1 MYRGDSRRKTTD
13 VSTYS
18 IQDCLNGIR
27 VATNPYSRQKRFNDF
42 AAVSM
47 WFRAQLQIPRARL
60 RRFEASLFDIRQLV
74 QAEFFDSE
82 LDAARELAKRG
93 FIRAA
98 GAVAGVVLEKLLAQV
113 AENHTVR
120 VRKKNP
126 TIGDLNDLLKGA
138 EVVDVPAGRQVQR
151 LGDLRNL
158 CDHNREREPTNEEV
172 VELIDGVEKAA
183 KTLY

>member
-1 MYRGDSRRKTTD
+1 M
-13 VSTYS
+13 
-18 IQDCLNGIR
+18 
-27 VATNPYSRQKRFNDF
+27 
-42 AAVSM
+42 
-47 WFRAQLQIPRARL
+47 
-60 RRFEASLFDIRQLV
+60 
-74 QAEFFDSE
+74 
-82 LDAARELAKRG
+82 
-93 FIRAA
+93 
-98 GAVAGVVLEKLLAQV
+98 VLEKLLAQV